1 MWRRAKIL
9 AGLSLASWMGAITA
23 ARFLAYTHTWLR
35 LGLPSVGPQRSA
47 GSRADGEAQM
57 ALIMPK

>member
-23 ARFLAYTHTWLR
+23 GRFLAYTR
-35 LGLPSVGPQRSA
+35 LGLPASF
-47 GSRADGEAQM
+47 
-57 ALIMPK
+57 